1 METARNVEPN
11 TREKEERKKGQR
23 MKRRRKRKTGRE
35 RKRFSTSPFVSI
47 NTSRLI
53 LNRIALC
60 HLFLCK
66 KVQQAD
72 SFKFAA
78 GAAKKGFFRPKEIF
92 FNWYIGAEVD
102 ATTVDFKF
110 SSGQKKI
117 WRL

>member
-11 TREKEERKKGQR
+11 PREKEERKKGQR

-35 RKRFSTSPFVSI
+35 RKRFSTSRFVSI

-66 KVQQAD
+66 KSFSNQTVLILLLVQ
-72 SFKFAA
+72 
-78 GAAKKGFFRPKEIF
+78 KKDFFRLKEIF